1 MNSSTPIIVAG
12 VSFFFA
18 AIGLIVAYWYLYIRD
33 GVDDLK
39 EYLPPTSEPTSGPT
53 SGPFPGPAPGPSPP
67 PPPPVSDSS
76 DVIEQIQDIITDL
89 ENIDVQS
96 LDITSTC
103 IGNGLENG
111 CDLQEE

>member
-1 MNSSTPIIVAG
+1 MKSTTPIIVAG
-12 VSFFFA
+12 VGMFFSIIA
-18 AIGLIVAYWYLYIRD
+18 LAVAYWYLYIRD

-39 EYLPPTSEPTSGPT
+39 EYLPPTPGPT
-53 SGPFPGPAPGPSPP
+53 SGPFPGPAPGPS
-67 PPPPVSDSS
+67 DSS
-76 DVIEQIQDIITDL
+76 DVIEQLQDVITDL
-89 ENIDVQS
+89 ENVDVQS